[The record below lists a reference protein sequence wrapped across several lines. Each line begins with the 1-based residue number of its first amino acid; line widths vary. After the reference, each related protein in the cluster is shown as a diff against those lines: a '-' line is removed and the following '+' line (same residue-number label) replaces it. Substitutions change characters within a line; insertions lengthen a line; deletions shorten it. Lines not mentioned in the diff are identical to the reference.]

1 MALPAKSLGH
11 RYATWFENAS
21 GKPLPD
27 PVLAPGTD
35 GDDTWLQQQVRRTH
49 HEWPVVSGCPP
60 SPAGA
65 SGTALAQRRLAR
77 AVPLVLGKPPT
88 MVGLQLSRTVRASN
102 LVEGASPRPHTRI
115 RLGAQASSVVSTRT
129 RRRW

>member
-60 SPAGA
+60 SPAWA

-77 AVPLVLGKPPT
+77 AVPLVLGKPPPWW
-88 MVGLQLSRTVRASN
+88 VCSFLARCGLQTWWRGHRQD
-102 LVEGASPRPHTRI
+102 HTPES
-115 RLGAQASSVVSTRT
+115 A
-129 RRRW
+129 

>member
-65 SGTALAQRRLAR
+65 RQTAHHGGFAAFSHGVGFKPGGGGIAKTAHQK
-77 AVPLVLGKPPT
+77 PLR
-88 MVGLQLSRTVRASN
+88 S
-102 LVEGASPRPHTRI
+102 SPKNPVTP
-115 RLGAQASSVVSTRT
+115 
-129 RRRW
+129 